1 MSKTVILRGVHVE
14 AQWLMNPTR
23 NHKVAGSNPGL
34 TQWDKDPA
42 LLLAVV
48 WVTDVAKFP
57 WGCGCGIGRWLQLQL
72 DP

>member
-57 WGCGCGIGRWLQLQL
+57 
-72 DP
+72 